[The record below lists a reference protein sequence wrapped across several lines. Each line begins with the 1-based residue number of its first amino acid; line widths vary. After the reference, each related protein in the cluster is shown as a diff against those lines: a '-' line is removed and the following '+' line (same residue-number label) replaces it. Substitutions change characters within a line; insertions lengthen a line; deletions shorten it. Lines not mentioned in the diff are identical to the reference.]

1 MLIDQ
6 IKANNIKAM
15 KEHDNDARAVL
26 SIVLTKFKLAEVEA
40 RAKGLEIGDVELIA
54 IIQKT
59 LKELDDERSGYVAT
73 HNEVRTA
80 SIDKQI
86 ETIKAFLPTMMSEEE
101 IKNIILSLEDKSI
114 PNIMKHF
121 KANYAGKVD
130 MGLVNKIA
138 RSI

>member
-40 RAKGLEIGDVELIA
+40 RAKGIEIGDVELIA